1 MSEEDEVVVLAAD
14 RLGGAVVITFAN
26 GTTAEY
32 SAALLWSVLERAK
45 LVDESVEYIRPGT

>member
-1 MSEEDEVVVLAAD
+1 MTEEEEIVVLAAD

-32 SAALLWSVLERAK
+32 SAELLWSVRAQAK
-45 LVDESVEYIRPGT
+45 LVDESVDYLRAGT